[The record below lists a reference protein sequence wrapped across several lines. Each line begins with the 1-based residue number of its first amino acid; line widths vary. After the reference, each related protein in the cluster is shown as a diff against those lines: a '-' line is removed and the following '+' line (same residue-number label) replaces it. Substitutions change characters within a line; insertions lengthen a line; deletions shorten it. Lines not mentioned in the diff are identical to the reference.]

1 MVATLE
7 TARLRHTARTIIGE
21 PGSGKTMA
29 ISMYKEKN
37 PLHTFVITIN
47 SLVTVADIIIELL
60 GLLGLP
66 VIGSRAA
73 RVVRIIARMR
83 EIKQSGG
90 NPLIIFDE
98 AENIESKTMKL
109 LKGLFDGLNRFAAIV
124 LVGTSQLVRKMQG
137 NKRRDKDAAP
147 QFYRRYYPGMV
158 YLADMDRKFK
168 QFFEGLKITDMGLRK
183 LLCRLCENYGELNA
197 YLEPVMREAAEKGV
211 EVSEELFREYH
222 DMRD

>member
-1 MVATLE
+1 MVLTPQFKRMVSTLE

-47 SLVTVADIIIELL
+47 SLVTVADIIMELL
-60 GLLGLP
+60 RLLGLP
-66 VIGSRAA
+66 MGGSRASKVA
-73 RVVRIIARMR
+73 QIIAKMR
-83 EIKQSGG
+83 EIKNAGG

-124 LVGTSQLVRKMQG
+124 LVGTSQLIRKILG
-137 NKRRDKDAAP
+137 NKRRDKDAGP
-147 QFYRRYYPGMV
+147 QFYRRYYPGVV
-158 YLADMDRKFK
+158 YLAEMDRKFK
-168 QFFEGLKITDMGLRK
+168 QFFDGLKITDVGLRK
-183 LLCRLCENYGELNA
+183 LLCLLCENYGELNA
-197 YLEPVMREAAEKGV
+197 YLEPVMREAW
-211 EVSEELFREYH
+211 R
-222 DMRD
+222 